1 MTGSMITSAVLY
13 MESLKDKVPPADEEE
28 IIVKHGTPHMRTLGI
43 DPHEAVK
50 AVDKLRAQGMTARD
64 AYGQVGMTQSQYY
77 KTKKG
82 VTNRK

>member
-1 MTGSMITSAVLY
+1 MTGSMIASAVRY
-13 MESLKDKVPPADEEE
+13 MESIKDKVPPADEED
-28 IIVKHGTPHMRTLGI
+28 IIVKPGTTHMRTLGI

-50 AVDKLRAQGMTARD
+50 AVDKLREQGMTAKD
-64 AYGQVGMTQSQYY
+64 AYKQVGMTQSQYY